1 MANILPNHFSG
12 RKVKHNAPEP
22 IRGQVLVKHVHDVTD
37 ASQQQLCVNVA
48 TQVFVVC
55 LF

>member
-1 MANILPNHFSG
+1 MSD

-22 IRGQVLVKHVHDVTD
+22 IRGQVLVKHVLVKYVHDVTD

-48 TQVFVVC
+48 THVFVVC